1 MDAPVARPPARWQQ
15 ALASAFGSA
24 AELLDRLD
32 LRPETL
38 GVSAAAVAAFPVRVP
53 RGFAARM
60 RRGDPADPLLRQ
72 VLPVAAETLATP
84 GYLADPVGDLAALRS
99 PGLIHKYA
107 GRVLLVATGACA
119 VHCRYCF
126 RREFP
131 YAEHAQGPAQLR
143 ANLAAIAADPTIS
156 EVILSGGDPL
166 LRTDDWLAG
175 TLAALAGIPH
185 VRRLRIHTRVPVVL
199 PERVDAGLTAVLA
212 ACALPLTVVL
222 HCNHPQEL
230 DASVRAACADLRA
243 TGATLLNQS
252 VLLRGVN
259 DDAGVL
265 ADLAEALFAAGVLP
279 YYLHQLDRVHGTAHF
294 AVTDA
299 EALALAA
306 TLAARLPG
314 YLVPRLVREV
324 AGAPA
329 KLPLAG
335 PGDT

>member
-15 ALASAFGSA
+15 ALATAFGSA
-24 AELLDRLD
+24 AELLEFLGIA
-32 LRPETL
+32 PAAL
-38 GVSAAAVAAFPVRVP
+38 GVSAAAAAAFPVRVP

-60 RRGDPADPLLRQ
+60 RPGDPADPLLRQ
-72 VLPVAAETLATP
+72 VLPVAAETLAAP
-84 GYLADPVGDLAALRS
+84 GYVADPVGDLAALRS

-131 YAEHAQGPAQLR
+131 YAEHAQGPAQRR

-166 LRTDDWLAG
+166 LRTDDWLAD
-175 TLAALAGIPH
+175 TLAALARIPH
-185 VRRLRIHTRVPVVL
+185 LRRLRIHTRVPVVL
-199 PERVDAGLTAVLA
+199 PERVDAGLAAVLA
-212 ACALPLTVVL
+212 ACALPLTVVI
-222 HCNHPQEL
+222 HCNHPREI
-230 DASVRAACADLRA
+230 DAPVRAACADLRA
-243 TGATLLNQS
+243 AGATLLNQS

-259 DDAGVL
+259 DDATVL

-294 AVTDA
+294 AVPDA

-306 TLAARLPG
+306 ALAARLPG

-324 AGAPA
+324 PGAPA

-335 PGDT
+335 TGDT